1 MNKKLEVLAGGFDE
15 DGNPLYLIKDTTDM
29 IGNIEICKKV
39 IEQQA
44 KIKEQNKEIEDWEF
58 SFRTEMA
65 HHRVA
70 EKELKEKLGCDA
82 VIHMDPLEV
91 DNEIVS
97 EMRTELAS
105 KIEAQYPGVT
115 IHDFR
120 MVQGPS
126 HTNLIFDAV
135 VPFEF
140 ALSNE
145 EVKIGI
151 ENLVEENW
159 ENYFAVVVVE
169 QSYV

>member
-70 EKELKEKLGCDA
+70 EKELKEKIKEQQDTIDKQELRLQ
-82 VIHMDPLEV
+82 HLE
-91 DNEIVS
+91 ELLELS
-97 EMRTELAS
+97 E
-105 KIEAQYPGVT
+105 
-115 IHDFR
+115 
-120 MVQGPS
+120 
-126 HTNLIFDAV
+126 NLNKSYREKLIGM
-135 VPFEF
+135 
-140 ALSNE
+140 
-145 EVKIGI
+145 KIG
-151 ENLVEENW
+151 EL
-159 ENYFAVVVVE
+159 
-169 QSYV
+169 SL